1 MKTVAV
7 KSILRAE
14 KAAID
19 QLEAMGVATVHEA
32 QGRTGLLQPAIRPV
46 WRGARVAGSAITALT
61 APGDNWMIHVA
72 IETVRPGDVL
82 VVACSSENVD
92 GGFGELIATSLA
104 RRGAKGVVLD
114 IGCRDSREIA
124 EMRLPVWSRAI
135 FAQGTVKATLGA
147 VNVPVI
153 CAGMRVVPG
162 DVIVADDDGVVV
174 VPRSRAAE
182 VAAAGRARE
191 AKEAETRRRLEAGEL
206 GLDIYGMRKTLA
218 DKGLTYV
225 DGPIDWDK
233 GAPEGW

>member
-7 KSILRAE
+7 RTILRAD

-19 QLEAMGVATVHEA
+19 QLGAMGVATVHEA
-32 QGRTGLLQPAIRPV
+32 QGRTGLMQPSIRPV
-46 WRGARVAGSAITALT
+46 WPGARIAGSAITALT

-82 VVACSSENVD
+82 VVACSSQNVD
-92 GGFGELIATSLA
+92 GGFGELIATSLVKS
-104 RRGAKGVVLD
+104 GAKGVVLD

-135 FAQGTVKATLGA
+135 FAQGTVKATVGA

-174 VPRSRAAE
+174 VPRSQATG

-191 AKEAETRRRLEAGEL
+191 AKEAETRKRLEAGEL

-218 DKGLTYV
+218 DKGLVYV

-233 GAPEGW
+233 GVPEGW